1 MIHSFRVATT
11 LSAYRVVAPV
21 TGTAHMCQYPSN
33 NASFPLGVTI
43 DTVRDTVGAIPVAGV
58 GERAMLFFNDT
69 VTSGQL
75 VGADT
80 SGRGVPYTIA
90 ADTTTSLTVT
100 SAYVGPLIGPSVA
113 ITGTIAEVMVSPGIA
128 KGTR

>member
-1 MIHSFRVATT
+1 MIHSFRVQTT
-11 LSAYRVVAPV
+11 LSAYRVVSAL
-21 TGTAHMCQYPSN
+21 TGTAHTCIYPPAA
-33 NASFPLGVTI
+33 ASFPLGVTL
-43 DTVRDTVGAIPVAGV
+43 DTVKDTVSGIPVAGV

-80 SGRGVPYTIA
+80 SGRGVPFTIA
-90 ADTTTSLTVT
+90 TDTTTSLTIT
-100 SAYVGPLIGPSVA
+100 SAYIGPLIGPTIG